1 MENGIP
7 KKILYVIDCF
17 ESPYAGTEGQLM
29 QLIKN
34 LPPDRFEPEV
44 LVLRN
49 SEFVSEGG
57 LPCSF
62 TVLGRSKVLSPVTW
76 VSLFRYALRK
86 RAGGYRLCHVF
97 FNDSSILLP
106 PIMAFVG
113 IPTLISRRDMGFWY
127 TPGYLRLLRKTRHFV
142 SHVIANSEAV
152 KGITIEKEHFSQ
164 DEVSVIYN
172 GYPAGK
178 SPSYPLSEAEK
189 KPRREQLG
197 LPAEG
202 RFAIL
207 VANLREIKRIGD
219 AIIALSAL
227 SDSVSNAHLVLVGAG
242 EQSTY
247 RELAQRMGVSER
259 VHFLGARSD
268 VKEILPAMDVGLS
281 CSESEGYSNAI
292 VEYMQA
298 RLPVVASNV
307 GGNAEAVVHGKTGYV
322 YPSGDVDSL
331 VSYLGKLFSDEG
343 GISAEMGQAGFHL
356 ASKRHALN
364 TMIEA
369 HVRLYDSY
377 IGCYDGA
384 FSSREAK

>member
-1 MENGIP
+1 MESGIP

-29 QLIKN
+29 QLLEN
-34 LPPDRFEPEV
+34 LPPDRFDPEV

-49 SEFVSEGG
+49 SKFVSEGG

-62 TVLGRSKVLSPVTW
+62 TVLGRSKVLSPLTW
-76 VSLFRYALRK
+76 ISLLRFALCK
-86 RAGGYRLCHVF
+86 KAAGYRLCHVF

-106 PIMAFVG
+106 PIMAMLG
-113 IPTLISRRDMGFWY
+113 IPTFISRRDMGFWY
-127 TPGYLRLLRKTRHFV
+127 TSGYLTLLRKTRHFV

-152 KGITIEKEHFSQ
+152 KGVTIEKEHFEH
-164 DEVSVIYN
+164 DEVSIIYN
-172 GYPAGK
+172 GYPTGK
-178 SPSYPLSEAEK
+178 SQGFLLSDPEK
-189 KPRREQLG
+189 KLLRNRLG

-219 AIIALSAL
+219 AISAMSIL
-227 SDSVSNAHLVLVGAG
+227 SDAVPDAQLVLVGAG
-242 EQSTY
+242 EQRSY
-247 RELAQRMGVSER
+247 RELALRLGVKER

-292 VEYMQA
+292 VEYMRA

-307 GGNAEAVVHGKTGYV
+307 GGNAEAVVHTRTGYV
-322 YPSGDVDSL
+322 YPCGEVACL
-331 VSYLGKLFSDEG
+331 ASYLSKLLRNEEDVAG
-343 GISAEMGQAGFHL
+343 EMGEAGYRL
-356 ASKRHALN
+356 ASKRHDLSN
-364 TMIEA
+364 MIEA
-369 HVRLYDSY
+369 HVRLYESF
-377 IGCYDGA
+377 IGSHA
-384 FSSREAK
+384 ESFTSQEAK

>member
-1 MENGIP
+1 MGFVIP
-7 KKILYVIDCF
+7 ICVTKK
-17 ESPYAGTEGQLM
+17 
-29 QLIKN
+29 
-34 LPPDRFEPEV
+34 
-44 LVLRN
+44 
-49 SEFVSEGG
+49 GG
-57 LPCSF
+57 S
-62 TVLGRSKVLSPVTW
+62 
-76 VSLFRYALRK
+76 
-86 RAGGYRLCHVF
+86 YRLCHVF

-178 SPSYPLSEAEK
+178 SPPSYPPLSEAEK

-207 VANLREIKRIGD
+207 VANLREIKRIGGD

-343 GISAEMGQAGFHL
+343 GGISAEMGGQAGFHL
-356 ASKRHALN
+356 ACKRHALN

-377 IGCYDGA
+377 IGCYDGGA